1 MNNLFHFIQVL
12 PRLQLQS
19 FESAYSNC
27 LLCTL
32 HVSFF
37 CFCFLS
43 GQQQEV
49 LQSSTQT
56 TTEAPT
62 TKQRKQAKCR
72 KCGNPMKGHKASLC
86 KQAPSL

>member
-1 MNNLFHFIQVL
+1 MNDLFHFIQVL
-12 PRLQLQS
+12 PRLQS

-27 LLCTL
+27 LLCTI
-32 HVSFF
+32 HIFF
-37 CFCFLS
+37 LLLFFFS

-56 TTEAPT
+56 ASEAPT